1 MLRSERAR
9 VLALAGAFGALFVLV
24 LVRGGVSLAQG
35 HRGEAWPFAVLL
47 GLMTVYEVLWH
58 RFVTRAIE
66 SGREISTGA
75 WRSSIAVESALPA
88 FVLILQANS
97 TYFGP
102 QAALT
107 SPAILTFSLFILLS
121 TLHLTPE
128 LSRLAGVLSAAGY
141 AAAAGYIFFRFPEV
155 AAQNLAYLTAFSCVV
170 FLLVCGLAAGA
181 VARQIRM
188 QVEAAL
194 HESENRVRLERDLQ
208 VAQTIQQGLLPS
220 KPPDIPGFDIAGW
233 NKPADETGGD
243 YFDWQHLGDGR
254 LAITLADVTGHGI
267 GSALCMAACRSYARA
282 GFATERDLH
291 PFLLRLNQLLYEDLP
306 SAKFVTLAAG
316 MLTPGDSTLRLIS
329 AGHGPLLF
337 YSAEQDSFQSWD
349 AHGVPLGMIPR
360 AAYGPPEEIRF
371 AAGDILILVTD
382 GFLEWTNAQDDDF
395 GEARLR
401 EVVRSCRN
409 RSAADIISELYDRV
423 LKFANSTPQLDD
435 LTALVLKRL

>member
-47 GLMTVYEVLWH
+47 GLMTGYEALWL
-58 RFVTRAIE
+58 RFVARAIE
-66 SGREISTGA
+66 SGREISSAA
-75 WRSSIAVESALPA
+75 WISSIAVESLLPT

-97 TYFGP
+97 AFFGP

-107 SPAILTFSLFILLS
+107 SPAILTFCLFIVLS
-121 TLHLTPE
+121 TLHLSPT
-128 LSRLAGVLSAAGY
+128 LSRLAGGLSAAGY
-141 AAAAGYIFFRFPEV
+141 AIAASYIFFRFPDT
-155 AAQNLAYLTAFSCVV
+155 AAQNLGYLSAFSCVV

-181 VARQIRM
+181 VARQIRL

-194 HESENRVRLERDLQ
+194 HESENRARLQRDLQ

-220 KPPDIPGFDIAGW
+220 KPPDIAGFDIAGW

-243 YFDWQHLGDGR
+243 YFDWQHLDDGR

-267 GSALCMAACRSYARA
+267 GPALCMAACRSYARA
-282 GFATERDLH
+282 GFSTERDLH

-306 SAKFVTLAAG
+306 RAKFVTLAAG
-316 MLTPGDSTLRLIS
+316 LLDPADSTLRLIS

-337 YSAEQDSFQSWD
+337 YSSERDSFQSWD

-360 AAYGPPEEIRF
+360 AVYGAPEEIHF

-382 GFLEWTNAQDDDF
+382 GFLEWTNAQDEDF
-395 GEARLR
+395 GEARLM
-401 EVVRSCRN
+401 EVVRSCKDRA
-409 RSAADIISELYDRV
+409 AADIITELYDRV
-423 LKFANSTPQLDD
+423 LKFANATPQLDD
-435 LTALVLKRL
+435 LTALVVKRL